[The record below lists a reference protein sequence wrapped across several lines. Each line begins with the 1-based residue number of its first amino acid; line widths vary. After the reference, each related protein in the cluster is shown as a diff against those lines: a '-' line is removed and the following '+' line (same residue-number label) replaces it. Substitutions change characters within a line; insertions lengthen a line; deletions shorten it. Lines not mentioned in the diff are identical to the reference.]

1 LLPIIQITKEE
12 SFRLREMIPDVR
24 ISITSRTKTH
34 NGKKYYA
41 EETRAVLET
50 VKALRERTEIK
61 KM

>member
-1 LLPIIQITKEE
+1 
-12 SFRLREMIPDVR
+12 MIPDVR